1 MKKHRFHIHP
11 GAVTRCRPGPA
22 APAARRWLQ
31 WLAAA
36 LWLATPGVQAHTPAE
51 EAAWAQQV
59 RDMAL
64 QAAQAAL
71 GDRSDLR
78 VQVEV
83 GRLDPRLSLAPC
95 RQVEHYLPPG
105 QKAWGA
111 SRVGIRCVDGPTRWN
126 VFLPLTVRVIGP
138 ALVLS
143 QNLAAGTVIAPEHL
157 QPGETD
163 WAASNAPLMRQSHE
177 LVGRTLTRAL
187 AAGQPIREVD
197 LKRRQWFAAGDPVRI
212 VARGAGFSVAA
223 DGVAITPGIE
233 GQSARVRTEGGRTVT
248 GNPVAERKLEV
259 PL

>member
-1 MKKHRFHIHP
+1 MPTGVHVVRL
-11 GAVTRCRPGPA
+11 V
-22 APAARRWLQ
+22 
-31 WLAAA
+31 AAA
-36 LWLATPGVQAHTPAE
+36 LALASAGARAHTPAD

-59 RDMAL
+59 RQIAL

-71 GDRSDLR
+71 GERSDLR
-78 VQVEV
+78 VHVEV

-111 SRVGIRCVDGPTRWN
+111 ARVGMRCVDGPTRWN
-126 VFLPLTVRVIGP
+126 VYLPLTVRVIGP

-143 QNLAAGTVIAPEHL
+143 QNLAAGTVIGVEHL

-163 WAASNAPLMRQSHE
+163 WAASDAPLMRQSQD

-187 AAGQPIREVD
+187 AAGQPVRETD
-197 LKRRQWFAAGDPVRI
+197 LKRRQWFAPGDPVRI

-233 GQSARVRTEGGRTVT
+233 GQPARVRTESGRTLT